1 MSEGM
6 ELTGNY
12 GAIIA
17 RSASLQEEEDDNDE
31 EEEDRPQH
39 QQQLPQQRQP
49 RISDAGGAFNR

>member
-1 MSEGM
+1 M